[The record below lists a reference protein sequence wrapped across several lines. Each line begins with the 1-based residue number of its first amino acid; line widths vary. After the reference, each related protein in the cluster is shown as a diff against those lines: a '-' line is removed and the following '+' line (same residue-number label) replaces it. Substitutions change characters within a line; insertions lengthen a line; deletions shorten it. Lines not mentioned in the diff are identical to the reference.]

1 MTQPGSRAWSGE
13 CRGRGVSEKRGRG
26 STRQVS
32 AGRRGGGSGPLGLRE
47 EGAGGLDPGSEGGG
61 GLNPTALV
69 REDEN
74 FICKS
79 LGLSLGLLP
88 AAPPS
93 SQPHLR
99 PWKGPTCLGAQPEG
113 AKTKRCLTRQGGGA
127 GEEVVSDGKV
137 TRRPGKGGA
146 QPGGKTSC
154 KSEACG
160 LKSSHRCLL
169 DLRFRRL
176 QGLGILP
183 PGGIWGEL
191 QALYFSSLSSVQSLS
206 RADPVDCSTPG
217 LPVHQQL
224 PEFTQ
229 AHSSIM
235 FICWASPV
243 AHTVK
248 EKESVSCS
256 VVSDSL

>member
-32 AGRRGGGSGPLGLRE
+32 AGRRGWGSGPLGLRE
-47 EGAGGLDPGSEGGG
+47 EGAGGLDPESEGGG

-99 PWKGPTCLGAQPEG
+99 TWKGPTCLGAQPEG

-146 QPGGKTSC
+146 QPGGGGRRPASLRPVASNPPTAVFWIYTS
-154 KSEACG
+154 G
-160 LKSSHRCLL
+160 GFR
-169 DLRFRRL
+169 DLGSCHLVVFGGNCRLSISPVSVQFSRRVV
-176 QGLGILP
+176 QTP
-183 PGGIWGEL
+183 WTAAR
-191 QALYFSSLSSVQSLS
+191 QASLSISSSQSLPKLI
-206 RADPVDCSTPG
+206 PV
-217 LPVHQQL
+217 
-224 PEFTQ
+224 
-229 AHSSIM
+229 
-235 FICWASPV
+235 
-243 AHTVK
+243 
-248 EKESVSCS
+248 
-256 VVSDSL
+256 